1 MGRVRPLHGQRGEAL
16 VVRRGD
22 EKRVAPQRF
31 KIQRRVAGQPVVRPG
46 VQDGEIQP
54 AAEQTALHLVG
65 RFLADAH
72 LDAGVLPV
80 KRGQHAR
87 QMRCRQIVGDAHGHA
102 PLRQRALLVDLRFKR
117 RVDAQHLAGHAI
129 IFLARVGQH
138 QPTGGAREQP
148 RAELLLEGHHT
159 MAQRRLGDKQLLRG
173 AGHALFVR
181 DGLDVKQFSGGH
193 GVSSCGGFRGKGF
206 GRARAARGA
215 RKARKKRRTGF
226 DR

>member
-22 EKRVAPQRF
+22 EKRVAPQCF
-31 KIQRRVAGQPVVRPG
+31 KIQRGVAGQPVVRPG

-87 QMRCRQIVGDAHGHA
+87 QMCRCQIVGDAHGHA

-138 QPTGGAREQP
+138 QPAGGARKQP

-193 GVSSCGGFRGKGF
+193 GVSSCGGVQGEGVRSGASSAGSAKSAKKAPHRFR
-206 GRARAARGA
+206 
-215 RKARKKRRTGF
+215 
-226 DR
+226 

>member
-1 MGRVRPLHGQRGEAL
+1 MRTGNRI
-16 VVRRGD
+16 D
-22 EKRVAPQRF
+22 
-31 KIQRRVAGQPVVRPG
+31 IQQFLDLFQSCHDA
-46 VQDGEIQP
+46 VQ
-54 AAEQTALHLVG
+54 
-65 RFLADAH
+65 
-72 LDAGVLPV
+72 VL
-80 KRGQHAR
+80 G
-87 QMRCRQIVGDAHGHA
+87 VGDAHGHA
-102 PLRQRALLVDLRFKR
+102 PLRQRAFLVDLRFKR

-129 IFLARVGQH
+129 ILFARVGQH
-138 QPTGGAREQP
+138 QPAGGARKQP

-159 MAQRRLGDKQLLRG
+159 MAQRRLGDKKLLRG

>member
-1 MGRVRPLHGQRGEAL
+1 M
-16 VVRRGD
+16 RRGD

-54 AAEQTALHLVG
+54 AAQQTALHLVG
-65 RFLADAH
+65 RLLADAH

-87 QMRCRQIVGDAHGHA
+87 QVRRHA

-117 RVDAQHLAGHAI
+117 RVNAQHLAGHAI

-138 QPTGGAREQP
+138 QPAGGAREQP
-148 RAELLLEGHHT
+148 RAELLLEGHHA

-173 AGHALFVR
+173 AGHALFIR

-193 GVSSCGGFRGKGF
+193 GVSSCGVQGEGVRSGASSAGSARSAKKAPHRFR
-206 GRARAARGA
+206 
-215 RKARKKRRTGF
+215 
-226 DR
+226 